1 LTVRA
6 YDVLLALGVLAGLW
20 LVYQRARRDGL
31 IAGKVVAGAVLVV
44 AVGLAGSR
52 LVVVALDL
60 GYYLAHWQEIP
71 TLYGTGFQGGL
82 VAGVGAVIVVARWLR
97 ISAWQYLDLLAPGIL
112 LGQAIGRI
120 GCLLN
125 GCCCGR
131 VTDSFLALYLPDAQ
145 GNWALRY
152 PTQAMHAL
160 SNLLI
165 LAALLKLEK
174 RSPFRGYIWLLFVIF
189 YSVQRWLIDLLRE
202 SGPLLAGLRATR
214 LVSASAILAACLLLG
229 YQWLRAQRDARPTG

>member
-1 LTVRA
+1 M
-6 YDVLLALGVLAGLW
+6 LALGTLAGLW
-20 LVYQRARRDGL
+20 LVYRRARRTGL
-31 IAGKVVAGAVLVV
+31 IAGKVVVGTALVV
-44 AVGLAGSR
+44 AVGLVGSR
-52 LVVVALDL
+52 LGVVVLDVR
-60 GYYLAHWQEIP
+60 YYLAHRQEIL

-82 VAGVGAVIVVARWLR
+82 VASIGAAIVVARWLR

-160 SNLLI
+160 ANLSI
-165 LAALLKLEK
+165 LAALLKLER
-174 RSPFRGYIWLLFVIF
+174 RSPFRGYIWLLFVIL

-214 LVSASAILAACLLLG
+214 LVSAITILAACLLLG
-229 YQWLRAQRDARPTG
+229 YQWASTQRDARPIG